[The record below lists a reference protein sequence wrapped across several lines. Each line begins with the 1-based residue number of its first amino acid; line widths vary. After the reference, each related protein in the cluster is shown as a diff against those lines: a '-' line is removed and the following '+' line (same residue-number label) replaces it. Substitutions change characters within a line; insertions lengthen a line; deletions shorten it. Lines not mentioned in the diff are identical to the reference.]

1 MSNRAVVD
9 LMTVC
14 LARSV
19 LPGDFIGVGLGTP
32 IALVAAVLAK
42 HMHTDVHV
50 LAGGGFDVDGGA
62 DIWLGSRDAT
72 SGRVAAYV
80 SHFDSMDMAERQTMT
95 LQFIRPAQIDS
106 FGNLNTSRIGPRPD
120 PKVRFPG
127 GLATADVPSLL
138 PRIIAYHPKHQLRN
152 VPERVSFITG
162 GGAGTADGRR
172 ASAGVVTLV
181 TDLGIIDFGDGQPAL
196 RSVHP
201 WSSPSEIAERTGFV
215 LRSGDHLDV
224 TPAVSDGEAS
234 ILEVVDAG
242 RLRDG
247 EVLGHVAR

>member
-1 MSNRAVVD
+1 MSSRAVVD
-9 LMTVC
+9 LITVC

-19 LPGDFIGVGLGTP
+19 APGDFIGVGLGTP

-42 HMHTDVHV
+42 QIHSDVHV

-62 DIWLGSRDAT
+62 DVWLGSRDAT
-72 SGRVAAYV
+72 AGRVPAYV

-106 FGNLNTSRIGPRPD
+106 HGNLNTSRIGERPA
-120 PKVRFPG
+120 PQVRFPG

-138 PRIIAYHPKHQLRN
+138 PRIIAYHPKHQVRN
-152 VPERVSFITG
+152 LPERVSFITG
-162 GGAGTADGRR
+162 NGAGTADQRH
-172 ASAGVVTLV
+172 ASAGVVRVV
-181 TDLGIIDFGDGQPAL
+181 TDLGVIDYRDGSPTL

-201 WSSPSEIAERTGFV
+201 WSSPSEIAAKTGFV
-215 LRSGDHLDV
+215 LRSDDHAELT
-224 TPAVSDGEAS
+224 TPVSDGEAS
-234 ILEVVDAG
+234 VLEVVDAG

-247 EVLGHVAR
+247 EVLGHVVA